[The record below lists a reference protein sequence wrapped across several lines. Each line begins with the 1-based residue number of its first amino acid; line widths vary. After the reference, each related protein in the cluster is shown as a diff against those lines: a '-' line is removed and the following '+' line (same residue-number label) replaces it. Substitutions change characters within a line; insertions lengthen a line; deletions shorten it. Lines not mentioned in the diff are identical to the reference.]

1 MKFGL
6 PDVTLNTLNLIFCKY
21 IGIKEVVLYGSRAKG
36 EYRKGSDIDM
46 SLKTDKNFTRTDL
59 LRIADDFDES
69 DIPYFVDVSIY
80 DQLSNAELKAHIDR
94 VGKVLYPLLN
104 RDVAS

>member
-6 PDVTLNTLNLIFCKY
+6 PDTTLNTLNLIFCKY
-21 IGIKEVVLYGSRAKG
+21 TGIKEAVIYGSRAK
-36 EYRKGSDIDM
+36 EKYRRGSDIDV
-46 SLKTDKNFTRTDL
+46 SLKTDKTFTRNDL

-80 DQLSNAELKAHIDR
+80 DQLLNPELKAHIDR
-94 VGKVLYPLLN
+94 VGKVLYP
-104 RDVAS
+104 VS